1 MKKLIITTTVACM
14 FGTCLAPFS
23 SEAQAKTDSQI
34 QLDTLTIEE
43 EMEAQQITEDL
54 AFIFGEASSVVD
66 GKFVINKDMVAEKF
80 GQSSVAT
87 VEAFVKLVNGEE
99 LTAEDL
105 KGVPDPTAN
114 SSQFHTASWWGC
126 LKEKIIDFTGL
137 GFIGGGLEKMLKKKL
152 WKKAATE
159 IIKIVGKNAI
169 RGGFLG
175 LAGSLAWFSVRCIGK

>member
-1 MKKLIITTTVACM
+1 M

-43 EMEAQQITEDL
+43 EMEAQQIAEDL

-87 VEAFVKLVNGEE
+87 VEAFAKLVNGEE

-169 RGGFLG
+169 RGGVLG